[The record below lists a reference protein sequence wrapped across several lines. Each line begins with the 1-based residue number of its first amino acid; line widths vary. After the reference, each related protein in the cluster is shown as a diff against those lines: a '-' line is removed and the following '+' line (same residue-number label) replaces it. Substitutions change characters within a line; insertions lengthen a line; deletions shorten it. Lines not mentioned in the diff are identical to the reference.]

1 MRASSLALMTFG
13 VLACHG
19 PLERWSSSLE
29 SAPAAAS
36 PADGGSPVVME
47 FEPPGRKT
55 LTERSTWT
63 RTESRDEGVD
73 AKGRSVQTVEATL
86 LSRYDPIHSGG
97 WMLTQWISAVV
108 VTREGRASD
117 DPWVRVVKGF
127 PLKLKL
133 AGDGVFVQLLNP
145 QDGEAAA
152 RQASSALGQPEVV
165 SQLFSAPALEERA
178 RREWEAKY
186 GALFH
191 RQLLPGSA
199 RYAFD
204 VFGTSEG
211 RQIPYLIERTFS
223 GTTRTDFGEGLVF
236 SIRCISQIDK
246 QRDPQMI
253 RNAFPEEDL
262 SRLDSSVACTGQD
275 LLARKPFVPVKS
287 WISVTAS
294 PDSADGRRPLRVTF
308 AKQVVALKLE

>member
-1 MRASSLALMTFG
+1 MGAWTLALMTFG
-13 VLACHG
+13 VSACRG
-19 PLERWSSSLE
+19 PLEKWSSSLE
-29 SAPAAAS
+29 SAPAATRAV
-36 PADGGSPVVME
+36 DGGSPVVLE
-47 FEPPGRKT
+47 FEPPGSKT

-63 RTESRDEGVD
+63 RTESRDEEGD
-73 AKGRSVQTVEATL
+73 SKGASVQTVQATL
-86 LSRYDPIHSGG
+86 LSRYEPIRSGG
-97 WMLTQWISAVV
+97 WMLTQWVSEVV
-108 VTREGRASD
+108 ATREGRATD
-117 DPWVRVVKGF
+117 DPWARVVKGF

-145 QDGEAAA
+145 EDGEAAA
-152 RQASSALGQPEVV
+152 RKASSDLAQPEAA
-165 SQLFSAPALEERA
+165 SLFSASALEERT

-191 RQLLPGSA
+191 RELLPGSA
-199 RYAFD
+199 RYSLDA
-204 VFGTSEG
+204 FGTSEG
-211 RQIPYLIERTFS
+211 RQIPYLIERRFS

-246 QRDPQMI
+246 EPDPQRI
-253 RNAFPEEDL
+253 RNALPQEDL
-262 SRLDSSVACTGQD
+262 SRLDSSVGCAGQD

-294 PDSADGRRPLRVTF
+294 PESADGRRPLRVTF

>member
-1 MRASSLALMTFG
+1 MTLG
-13 VLACHG
+13 LLACRG
-19 PLERWSSSLE
+19 PLEKWSSSLE
-29 SAPAAAS
+29 SAPAATG
-36 PADGGSPVVME
+36 PADAGSPPVVLE

-86 LSRYDPIHSGG
+86 LSRYEPIRSGG
-97 WMLTQWISAVV
+97 WMLTQWVSAVV

-133 AGDGVFVQLLNP
+133 AGDGVFLQLLNP

-152 RQASSALGQPEVV
+152 RQASNAPGQPEVV
-165 SQLFSAPALEERA
+165 SQLFSAQALEERT

-204 VFGTSEG
+204 WFGTSEG

-223 GTTRTDFGEGLVF
+223 GTTGTDFGEGLVF

-246 QRDPQMI
+246 EPDPQTI

-262 SRLDSSVACTGQD
+262 SKLDSSVACTGQD

-294 PDSADGRRPLRVTF
+294 PDSTDGRRPLRVTF